1 MVSTRIPRDF
11 PQLRTDGAR
20 KWQANSNSKMVPNL
34 LLVFLEEGFRAKSM
48 IIWREIFV
56 ILRAVR
62 VLGNNSAETT
72 VKNLVAAKTQ
82 NTCGRWKVYS
92 VMTSSC
98 QASNFW
104 VRNSLVTESIGR
116 PGLRR
121 ALPMEWAELCSC
133 SLLFYGTC
141 QQAAANALLNI
152 N

>member
-1 MVSTRIPRDF
+1 MGKPVLDIKMVSTRIPRDF

-20 KWQANSNSKMVPNL
+20 KWQANSNSKMVPNLPSQQYTGVSQIPARTWGDPFLLFLYPYL

-82 NTCGRWKVYS
+82 NTCGR
-92 VMTSSC
+92 
-98 QASNFW
+98 
-104 VRNSLVTESIGR
+104 
-116 PGLRR
+116 
-121 ALPMEWAELCSC
+121 
-133 SLLFYGTC
+133 
-141 QQAAANALLNI
+141 
-152 N
+152 